1 MHASISLF
9 LAAASLPVANILAA
23 PAGLS
28 PSARDISPSQSIST
42 SATPTTSDINQA
54 TVTPTPAQRRQ
65 ARGSI
70 NMLEDFVLP
79 QSKSSSSSS
88 ASSTSSFVFRIT
100 RPTPP
105 AAARPAR
112 VQKRQAR
119 GDINMLEDIVLP
131 QSISSATPSVSSS
144 SSFVFRITRPTP
156 PAAAPVKLAER
167 DDHLKAA
174 KNEDNSFG
182 LLADLSFPQM
192 ISSSSATPSPTPAAV
207 LSPSRHPLA
216 PSIEAPPAGYP

>member
-9 LAAASLPVANILAA
+9 LTAASLHVANILAA

-28 PSARDISPSQSIST
+28 PNARDVSPSQSIST

-54 TVTPTPAQRRQ
+54 TVTPAPAQRRQ
-65 ARGSI
+65 ARGNI
-70 NMLEDFVLP
+70 DMLEDFVLP
-79 QSKSSSSSS
+79 QSTSSSSSS
-88 ASSTSSFVFRIT
+88 SSSTSSFVFRIT

-119 GDINMLEDIVLP
+119 GDINILEDIVLP
-131 QSISSATPSVSSS
+131 QAISSATPSASST

-156 PAAAPVKLAER
+156 SPGAPVNLAER
-167 DDHLKAA
+167 DDHPKAGTNQD
-174 KNEDNSFG
+174 KTFG

-192 ISSSSATPSPTPAAV
+192 KSSSATPSPTPTAV

-216 PSIEAPPAGYP
+216 PPIGAPPAYA